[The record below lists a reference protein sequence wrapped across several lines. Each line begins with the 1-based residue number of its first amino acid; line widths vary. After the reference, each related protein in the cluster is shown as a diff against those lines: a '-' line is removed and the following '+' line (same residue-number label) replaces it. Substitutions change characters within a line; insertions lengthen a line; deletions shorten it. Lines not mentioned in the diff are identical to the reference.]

1 MGLCSI
7 HSRAVLLGKL
17 TRTPEDLGQ
26 KALAIVL
33 EGSSNELRQ
42 CACGANSTGM
52 QSAGGGEGQGDLS
65 GFTAQLRAQVE
76 TCHRGHQRQCI
87 VELWA

>member
-17 TRTPEDLGQ
+17 TTTPECLGQ
-26 KALAIVL
+26 KALAIALAIVL
-33 EGSSNELRQ
+33 EGSSNKLQQ

-52 QSAGGGEGQGDLS
+52 QSAGGGGGGGAMETSKDLLHSLGQ
-65 GFTAQLRAQVE
+65 R
-76 TCHRGHQRQCI
+76 
-87 VELWA
+87 